1 MHLRLEAMSY
11 YLQVLFSLHDKLEPA
26 AQAGTPKRGAPPPP
40 LGSAGHVQLIAAAA
54 EYRLVSFCLHV
65 LRDYLRLRERSVGGA
80 DGAARELCATAL
92 AEMTPNVV
100 TLLQGLLAFSGPQ
113 FGKHLPAFYPLLA
126 DLIHCESPQIAAVL
140 RELFAQ
146 RVAPHLQAEAS

>member
-1 MHLRLEAMSY
+1 MWGGASAILVAL
-11 YLQVLFSLHDKLEPA
+11 PA
-26 AQAGTPKRGAPPPP
+26 AR
-40 LGSAGHVQLIAAAA
+40 SSVCAAA
-54 EYRLVSFCLHV
+54 RSHGVRRGR
-65 LRDYLRLRERSVGGA
+65 RDVGRLRHGEALRVLAEGRGRHGGA